1 MISGNGIQSLVDL
14 LLERGVSLYHACQL
28 IDFESYIALGGIPS
42 RALLENKEL
51 PFTPFETDTIDK
63 TNGVWDKVFG
73 NLTEFG
79 EIFADGKPWPP
90 TVYGPIQLQL
100 NPSVLLEASDIA
112 VCLRS
117 AGAEGFNREAEGL
130 TIDEIDR
137 VFYHPRNVS
146 FPRSIRV
153 KSQRLLAEEFKK
165 TKPQSPEI
173 SCSVPNQVLSAK
185 YIIVA
190 WVDPYVLNGQR
201 LLDRVSN
208 VVKNKQESN
217 FHIRQRYCRKN
228 SRIHL
233 YNEIAECIRE
243 EIPSLYDIVQDNMF
257 SSNLREYVQQVLRNS
272 EAERQF
278 NRYVKYLLH
287 GTLRPMRIG
296 AIFD

>member
-1 MISGNGIQSLVDL
+1 MISGNEIQSLVDL
-14 LLERGVSLYHACQL
+14 LLEREVSLYHACQL
-28 IDFESYIALGGIPS
+28 TDFESYIALGGIPS
-42 RALLENKEL
+42 RALLENKKL

-73 NLTEFG
+73 NLKEFG
-79 EIFADGKPWPP
+79 EIFAAGMPWPP

-100 NPSVLLEASDIA
+100 NPSALLEASDVA

-117 AGAEGFNREAEGL
+117 AGGEGFNRESEAL

-137 VFYHPRNVS
+137 TFYHPRNAP
-146 FPRSIRV
+146 FPESTMV
-153 KSQRLLAEEFKK
+153 KSQRLLGEEFAK

-173 SCSVPNQVLSAK
+173 SCSVPNQVLSAR
-185 YIIVA
+185 YITVA
-190 WVDPYVLNGQR
+190 LVDPYILNGQR

-208 VVKNKQESN
+208 VIENRPEFN
-217 FHIRQRYCRKN
+217 FRIRLRSCREQ

-233 YNEIAECIRE
+233 YTEIAECIRE
-243 EIPSLYDIVQDNMF
+243 EIPSLHDLTQDSLL
-257 SSNLREYVQQVLRNS
+257 SSILREYAQQVLRNT

-287 GTLRPMRIG
+287 GTLRPMRAS
-296 AIFD
+296 AILD